1 MEKYLLFQEVA
12 LLSIRAYLE
21 INLMALFEAT
31 DLKSNLY
38 VTLFV
43 EKTGNVFFCS
53 QTLGVKW
60 TDIEHRS
67 FTKQLYWTQAKEVHE
82 T

>member
-1 MEKYLLFQEVA
+1 
-12 LLSIRAYLE
+12 
-21 INLMALFEAT
+21 MALFEAT

-60 TDIEHRS
+60 TDIDHRS
-67 FTKQLYWTQAKEVHE
+67 FTKQLKKFMDLLAWVF
-82 T
+82 

>member
-1 MEKYLLFQEVA
+1 
-12 LLSIRAYLE
+12 
-21 INLMALFEAT
+21 MALFEAT

-43 EKTGNVFFCS
+43 EKTGNVFFFCS

-67 FTKQLYWTQAKEVHE
+67 FTKQLY
-82 T
+82 